1 MIGSKQ
7 HKQYRMW
14 IAAAIQKAR
23 KDPSGKVSH
32 VDISPRLDPSTAFSF
47 MQWAV
52 AEGWLHTDG
61 HRVGTLQ
68 DSKMRPAALQVGASS
83 TLLPMPGEAEPVE
96 QPHSRPVMDKCPM
109 GQW

>member
-1 MIGSKQ
+1 MIGSKL
-7 HKQYRMW
+7 HKQYHMW

-23 KDPSGKVSH
+23 KDPIGKVSH

-61 HRVGTLQ
+61 HRVYEQRKTSGLSMSEILH
-68 DSKMRPAALQVGASS
+68 DLNK
-83 TLLPMPGEAEPVE
+83 EPEPDPYIV
-96 QPHSRPVMDKCPM
+96 DKF
-109 GQW
+109 GKDLAHGNS